1 MFYDTIGRF
10 TERNVEKF
18 SEIPESDDF
27 GPNSGVPE
35 GKEYG
40 YIHAFRKPGRGRA
53 DNHSYILTINKFH
66 NSSSSARYIFRGY
79 FKPKISGDHTFTQF
93 ANSGVGGF
101 MIGQSATNPHSKP
114 TDPNNSSVP
123 KSGKLM
129 GAGPKKT
136 TSGTIKLEAG
146 KIYPFRYVLGGRGNG
161 TLSFKD
167 PEGVTHT
174 SFEGYLHFTPKNYV
188 IHIPESE
195 QVLASQQDK
204 KESTDGIEVDASYN
218 PIEDDKFDPSVHVG
232 EKIGDLEYV
241 GKYDLDHHRSDITP
255 EGRKYSELNIFFA
268 LEKDGPKIKQD
279 ANKIDHIIIPSITG
293 NKIYK
298 CKIVQ
303 HGTYTQWLEFNLRQK
318 DSGEPVTKDF
328 IKINTPVIVY
338 AYKTIE
344 SIPENQIVN
353 SVNEELIAKQ
363 SNDNNIVDGD
373 AGSNDNNIVDEE
385 AESNDNN
392 LIYII
397 SGISLLVLLIA
408 LYFILS
414 R

>member
-10 TERNVEKF
+10 TNKSIEKF
-18 SEIPESDDF
+18 SETNIPESDDF
-27 GPNSGVPE
+27 GPNSGIPE

-40 YIHAFRKPGRGRA
+40 YIHAYRKPGRGRA
-53 DNHSYILTINKFH
+53 DNHGYILTINKFH

-101 MIGQSATNPHSKP
+101 MIGQLAVNPPSKP

-123 KSGKLM
+123 RNGKLM
-129 GAGPKKT
+129 GAGPKRT

-174 SFEGYLHFTPKNYV
+174 SFEGFLHFTPKNYV

-195 QVLASQQDK
+195 QNLPSQQEDK
-204 KESTDGIEVDASYN
+204 EESTNEVAVN
-218 PIEDDKFDPSVHVG
+218 TAAETQSVSTV
-232 EKIGDLEYV
+232 EEESQ
-241 GKYDLDHHRSDITP
+241 SD
-255 EGRKYSELNIFFA
+255 N
-268 LEKDGPKIKQD
+268 D
-279 ANKIDHIIIPSITG
+279 
-293 NKIYK
+293 
-298 CKIVQ
+298 IV
-303 HGTYTQWLEFNLRQK
+303 E
-318 DSGEPVTKDF
+318 
-328 IKINTPVIVY
+328 
-338 AYKTIE
+338 
-344 SIPENQIVN
+344 
-353 SVNEELIAKQ
+353 
-363 SNDNNIVDGD
+363 
-373 AGSNDNNIVDEE
+373 EE
-385 AESNDNN
+385 AESDNS

-397 SGISLLVLLIA
+397 SGISLLVLLII
-408 LYFILS
+408 LYLILS

>member
-1 MFYDTIGRF
+1 MTFNLCNYFYLNNYIMFYDTIGRL
-10 TERNVEKF
+10 TDRNVEKF
-18 SEIPESDDF
+18 SE
-27 GPNSGVPE
+27 
-35 GKEYG
+35 
-40 YIHAFRKPGRGRA
+40 
-53 DNHSYILTINKFH
+53 T
-66 NSSSSARYIFRGY
+66 
-79 FKPKISGDHTFTQF
+79 
-93 ANSGVGGF
+93 
-101 MIGQSATNPHSKP
+101 
-114 TDPNNSSVP
+114 
-123 KSGKLM
+123 
-129 GAGPKKT
+129 
-136 TSGTIKLEAG
+136 
-146 KIYPFRYVLGGRGNG
+146 
-161 TLSFKD
+161 
-167 PEGVTHT
+167 
-174 SFEGYLHFTPKNYV
+174 
-188 IHIPESE
+188 
-195 QVLASQQDK
+195 
-204 KESTDGIEVDASYN
+204 SYN

-318 DSGEPVTKDF
+318 DSGEPVDKDF

-344 SIPENQIVN
+344 SIPKTQ
-353 SVNEELIAKQ
+353 SVITVEEESQ
-363 SNDNNIVDGD
+363 SDI
-373 AGSNDNNIVDEE
+373 IDEE
-385 AESNDNN
+385 AESNDNS